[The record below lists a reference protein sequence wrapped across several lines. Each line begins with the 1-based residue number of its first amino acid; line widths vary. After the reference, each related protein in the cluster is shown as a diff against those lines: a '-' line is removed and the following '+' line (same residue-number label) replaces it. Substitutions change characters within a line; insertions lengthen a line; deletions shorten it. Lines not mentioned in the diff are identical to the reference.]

1 MNFIFPDDI
10 FVGIDD
16 VFFQPKFNS
25 MVKDYPNNKIVLF
38 IQNIQKISFK
48 YNDLAL
54 NNHPDHSVF
63 SINLNSYEVL
73 QKKLNYKQLY
83 YIPDFIINWNNFF
96 NYKINLVKNNNT
108 LILIEN
114 STNEITENKIKK
126 MVSKHISNINYN
138 IINITKLLEEKYEN
152 SIIDMIKEYKY
163 IITDNIYIMEL
174 SAIYSTSCVII
185 RKNQTQ
191 EVNDIFK
198 NLDYIKYIHDIK
210 DLEKNL
216 IELIN
221 ITSLNFNYTKIYNQN
236 YDKIISQFR

>member
-1 MNFIFPDDI
+1 M
-10 FVGIDD
+10 
-16 VFFQPKFNS
+16 K
-25 MVKDYPNNKIVLF
+25 NNK
-38 IQNIQKISFK
+38 
-48 YNDLAL
+48 
-54 NNHPDHSVF
+54 
-63 SINLNSYEVL
+63 
-73 QKKLNYKQLY
+73 
-83 YIPDFIINWNNFF
+83 
-96 NYKINLVKNNNT
+96 T

-114 STNEITENKIKK
+114 SNKEITENKIKK